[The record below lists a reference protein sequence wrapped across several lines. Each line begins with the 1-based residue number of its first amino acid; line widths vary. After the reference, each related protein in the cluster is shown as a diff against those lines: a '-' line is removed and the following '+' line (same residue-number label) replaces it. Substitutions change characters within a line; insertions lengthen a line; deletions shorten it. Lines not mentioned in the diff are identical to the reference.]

1 MTPVKGLL
9 NYPAGCNPVEYPV
22 VAGGSIAPALSNL
35 HLLPSP
41 PFLPIPGDVTRTS
54 PKPCLPPGSKAPP
67 SHGLPSV
74 APQSKHHRSPASLP
88 AGHTVPGPGPGPG
101 GPPQQASSGSFA
113 ARLQRESNESE
124 PAPTR
129 QVSPKTRGPP
139 PLVRGSSPPPQ
150 DSQRKDRG
158 LPHDGSRGSVSRP
171 EDSQLYGARERAG
184 VNVAVTEPQL
194 LARSGFQPYRPEE
207 ARLGHPPAPPPPPTF
222 TLDPAAAYNPYHPAA
237 AAGLYP
243 PHLQHAYRLEEQ
255 LYLERCGMLRPPLFP
270 ALPPS
275 YHPLYGLRYSPDML
289 HSPLGLISPGLHERM
304 KLEEE
309 HRQRET
315 QRMREEEKER
325 EREQEREREKERRD
339 KSRRSP
345 RASPSHHQEAPARKA
360 PIAGG
365 RERAADPRKEP
376 SPYPPPHLIV
386 PGSIPNPTSVT
397 LPPPLH
403 PINSSLESG
412 HAVTRL
418 PYPSTSPHHTS
429 PGHAIVPSHNTHTPP
444 IMPSHNTHTPPIMPS
459 HTTHTPSILTSHN
472 THTSPIIS
480 PHNPHTHASPIHSLV
495 PHTVT
500 SHTLHPLV
508 PPQGNPPQ
516 LQQSSHRTSNP
527 SGRGAVKDPPPAFVR
542 PFEDNYSQQ
551 RRSPA
556 VAFSPVKDRTSAS
569 VSVVDQQVDSS
580 VSSAVPKQP
589 NNHHQH
595 HHGAPTLEPPSPS
608 VTRKDSIFPQ
618 TRGPAVSLSKDIN
631 VRVTVSENGP
641 VKLSLCPRVS
651 EGHTQESPLVSNDS
665 HSHHHQ
671 PQQKLTVAVAPSYH
685 AAPLPVNSQPP
696 SQTFPPQP
704 YHLSSQQ
711 QQHQQPMFP
720 FSVSSQLNHRQP
732 SPTLINSSL
741 PTSASQTPSEHGVAN
756 LINHQPSST
765 TTIPV
770 VSSHQTTR
778 QTTVVQAIQPVPA
791 VVTFHQ
797 PPAVLNV
804 PDAAKVAAVSAKEAA
819 VPMSVWDYHYLSRSI
834 NSQRSTV
841 GDCHSLAVSKLD
853 LAECRRKNRR
863 TNSLLNGT
871 TASSDS
877 DGEDSDCLVGSLW
890 ITKGPPAK
898 LDAPPRKLR
907 FLRMFGLTTLSR
919 RNELELRKLE
929 RRRCP
934 LVVAVEE
941 AHSEG
946 ATPSPLD
953 LPLPRYNPD
962 QLSRTPDYKAKV
974 RFLRSLGLEC
984 VARRDREDHEL
995 IWQTVIAERLRR
1007 NAVSSLVEYCRKVQ
1021 LCTRGDPNTRDS
1033 PDLSERPRRVRLAF
1047 GIKRPAS
1054 PDTLVVPGMNGLLR
1068 PSWLLS
1074 NGVKRLAVMEEDRGG
1089 EEEGPLRWP
1098 GLEAVMEAYHRYQQE
1113 RSLEHRVLQDQC
1125 ECLRNQLSAR
1135 RREAD
1140 TLDRRLRDLVA
1151 TKSTQ
1156 DYERHQTQRAI
1167 DHLNASLRQLRA
1179 NFIVRLNMPQVRRY
1193 TNYKTTPTQASI
1205 EWASFAYE
1213 IGPFHSDLVTRNE
1226 LRATVHSG
1234 IRQCWELLQSCGL
1247 AETSQL
1253 GPGWQARHDKG
1264 TIGTI
1269 VPDPELP
1276 KPRD

>member
-1 MTPVKGLL
+1 MIPPRQATGF
-9 NYPAGCNPVEYPV
+9 ANPLYPV
-22 VAGGSIAPALSNL
+22 CRTVKLPGSGWGGSIAPALSNL
-35 HLLPSP
+35 HLFPSP
-41 PFLPIPGDVTRTS
+41 HPPSSFPGDVNRTS
-54 PKPCLPPGSKAPP
+54 PKPCQRQTAMGLPPGSKAPP

-113 ARLQRESNESE
+113 ARLRNLAKQAGPPQERESNESE

-139 PLVRGSSPPPQ
+139 PL
-150 DSQRKDRG
+150 DRG

-171 EDSQLYGARERAG
+171 EDSHLYGARERAG

-207 ARLGHPPAPPPPPTF
+207 SRLGHPPAPPPPPTF

-403 PINSSLESG
+403 PINSSLEAG

-429 PGHAIVPSHNTHTPP
+429 PGHAIVSSHNTHTPP

-459 HTTHTPSILTSHN
+459 HTTHTSSILTSHN

-480 PHNPHTHASPIHSLV
+480 PHNPHTHASPIHSMV

-500 SHTLHPLV
+500 SHTLHPLA

-589 NNHHQH
+589 NTHHQH

-608 VTRKDSIFPQ
+608 VTRKDSIFPH
-618 TRGPAVSLSKDIN
+618 TRGLAVSLSKDMSA
-631 VRVTVSENGP
+631 RVTVSENGP
-641 VKLSLCPRVS
+641 VKLSSCPRVS

-685 AAPLPVNSQPP
+685 AAPLSVNSQPP

-741 PTSASQTPSEHGVAN
+741 PTSASQPPSEHGVAN

-804 PDAAKVAAVSAKEAA
+804 PDAAKVAAVSAKEVA

-1021 LCTRGDPNTRDS
+1021 MCTRGDPNRDS
-1033 PDLSERPRRVRLAF
+1033 PDRSERPRRVRLAF

-1074 NGVKRLAVMEEDRGG
+1074 NGVKRLAVMEEDKGG

-1167 DHLNASLRQLRA
+1167 DHLNASLRQLRLVMRHQSGRHQTA
-1179 NFIVRLNMPQVRRY
+1179 IHEERRGPSDRHELDYVIDSQPVDKMKTIIWKAGWVIVADTTW
-1193 TNYKTTPTQASI
+1193 TN
-1205 EWASFAYE
+1205 
-1213 IGPFHSDLVTRNE
+1213 
-1226 LRATVHSG
+1226 
-1234 IRQCWELLQSCGL
+1234 C
-1247 AETSQL
+1247 
-1253 GPGWQARHDKG
+1253 
-1264 TIGTI
+1264 
-1269 VPDPELP
+1269 
-1276 KPRD
+1276 

>member
-1 MTPVKGLL
+1 M
-9 NYPAGCNPVEYPV
+9 
-22 VAGGSIAPALSNL
+22 
-35 HLLPSP
+35 
-41 PFLPIPGDVTRTS
+41 DR
-54 PKPCLPPGSKAPP
+54 LPPGSKAPP

-113 ARLQRESNESE
+113 ARLRNLAKQAGPPQERESNESE

-171 EDSQLYGARERAG
+171 EDSHLYGARERAG

-207 ARLGHPPAPPPPPTF
+207 SRLGHPPAPPPPPTF

-403 PINSSLESG
+403 PINSSLEAG

-429 PGHAIVPSHNTHTPP
+429 PGHAIVS
-444 IMPSHNTHTPPIMPS
+444 SHNTHTPPIMPS
-459 HTTHTPSILTSHN
+459 HTHTPPIMPSHTTHTSSILTSHN

-480 PHNPHTHASPIHSLV
+480 PHNPHTHASPIHSMV

-500 SHTLHPLV
+500 SHTLHPLA

-527 SGRGAVKDPPPAFVR
+527 SGRVAVKDPPPAFVR

-589 NNHHQH
+589 NTHHQH

-608 VTRKDSIFPQ
+608 VTRKDSIFPH
-618 TRGPAVSLSKDIN
+618 TRGLAVSLSKDLSA
-631 VRVTVSENGP
+631 RVTVSENGP
-641 VKLSLCPRVS
+641 VKLSSCPRVS

-685 AAPLPVNSQPP
+685 AAPLSVNSQPP

-741 PTSASQTPSEHGVAN
+741 PTSASQPPSEHGVAN

-853 LAECRRKNRR
+853 LAECRRK
-863 TNSLLNGT
+863 
-871 TASSDS
+871 
-877 DGEDSDCLVGSLW
+877 
-890 ITKGPPAK
+890 KP
-898 LDAPPRKLR
+898 
-907 FLRMFGLTTLSR
+907 
-919 RNELELRKLE
+919 
-929 RRRCP
+929 
-934 LVVAVEE
+934 
-941 AHSEG
+941 
-946 ATPSPLD
+946 
-953 LPLPRYNPD
+953 PD
-962 QLSRTPDYKAKV
+962 Q
-974 RFLRSLGLEC
+974 
-984 VARRDREDHEL
+984 
-995 IWQTVIAERLRR
+995 
-1007 NAVSSLVEYCRKVQ
+1007 
-1021 LCTRGDPNTRDS
+1021 
-1033 PDLSERPRRVRLAF
+1033 
-1047 GIKRPAS
+1047 
-1054 PDTLVVPGMNGLLR
+1054 
-1068 PSWLLS
+1068 
-1074 NGVKRLAVMEEDRGG
+1074 
-1089 EEEGPLRWP
+1089 
-1098 GLEAVMEAYHRYQQE
+1098 
-1113 RSLEHRVLQDQC
+1113 
-1125 ECLRNQLSAR
+1125 
-1135 RREAD
+1135 
-1140 TLDRRLRDLVA
+1140 
-1151 TKSTQ
+1151 
-1156 DYERHQTQRAI
+1156 
-1167 DHLNASLRQLRA
+1167 
-1179 NFIVRLNMPQVRRY
+1179 
-1193 TNYKTTPTQASI
+1193 
-1205 EWASFAYE
+1205 
-1213 IGPFHSDLVTRNE
+1213 
-1226 LRATVHSG
+1226 
-1234 IRQCWELLQSCGL
+1234 
-1247 AETSQL
+1247 
-1253 GPGWQARHDKG
+1253 
-1264 TIGTI
+1264 
-1269 VPDPELP
+1269 
-1276 KPRD
+1276 